1 MEELCEKKEKGYE
14 LGVKA
19 AVLQMIFL
27 LIRKYPSIEE
37 VSSPDRERLKEVLQ
51 EIGEKINQN
60 LTVLDMA
67 KFCGLSE
74 SHFMRWFRQMTGQS
88 FVAFLNEYRLNAAA
102 EALHATDE
110 TVLTIA
116 SRCGFE
122 NLSYFN
128 RAFKAHFGMTPR
140 EYRKK

>member
-1 MEELCEKKEKGYE
+1 MKLNDTTGKQLASINQLK
-14 LGVKA
+14 
-19 AVLQMIFL
+19 AVLDYV
-27 LIRKYPSIEE
+27 RSHYTEP
-37 VSSPDRERLKEVLQ
+37 VTLKELADIACMSPTYFCRYFHQ
-51 EIGEKINQN
+51 EMGK
-60 LTVLDMA
+60 TP
-67 KFCGLSE
+67 F
-74 SHFMRWFRQMTGQS
+74 
-88 FVAFLNEYRLNAAA
+88 AFLNEYRLNAAA

>member
-1 MEELCEKKEKGYE
+1 VLPCRTKA
-14 LGVKA
+14 GV
-19 AVLQMIFL
+19 M
-27 LIRKYPSIEE
+27 P
-37 VSSPDRERLKEVLQ
+37 
-51 EIGEKINQN
+51 
-60 LTVLDMA
+60 
-67 KFCGLSE
+67 
-74 SHFMRWFRQMTGQS
+74 
-88 FVAFLNEYRLNAAA
+88 AA

>member
-1 MEELCEKKEKGYE
+1 MGNYFCIRRGICENSNTLYFK
-14 LGVKA
+14 V
-19 AVLQMIFL
+19 V
-27 LIRKYPSIEE
+27 
-37 VSSPDRERLKEVLQ
+37 
-51 EIGEKINQN
+51 
-60 LTVLDMA
+60 
-67 KFCGLSE
+67 
-74 SHFMRWFRQMTGQS
+74 WF
-88 FVAFLNEYRLNAAA
+88 A
-102 EALHATDE
+102 EALQATDE

>member
-1 MEELCEKKEKGYE
+1 MMPRVSLM
-14 LGVKA
+14 
-19 AVLQMIFL
+19 AVS
-27 LIRKYPSIEE
+27 Y
-37 VSSPDRERLKEVLQ
+37 
-51 EIGEKINQN
+51 
-60 LTVLDMA
+60 THLDVY
-67 KFCGLSE
+67 K
-74 SHFMRWFRQMTGQS
+74 RQ
-88 FVAFLNEYRLNAAA
+88 
-102 EALHATDE
+102 DE